1 MPYVLETIAGKEYK
15 LRLGARDAA
24 DVEKRL
30 GRSALDVL
38 LAMAPAQIPDIDPDN
53 PDLAKIPVKTM
64 SMPGVG
70 DICVIL
76 HGALQKYQHGIS
88 LNDVYDLFD
97 AHIDGGGNYDDFI
110 GILSDVL
117 EVSGFLPRKPESE
130 ESTEP
135 AQENRGSEPAA

>member
-1 MPYVLETIAGKEYK
+1 MANMPYVLETIAGTEYK

-38 LAMAPAQIPDIDPDN
+38 LAMAPAQMPDSLDPAN
-53 PDLAKIPVKTM
+53 PDLSQISVNSM

-76 HGALQKYQHGIS
+76 HGSMQKYQHGIT
-88 LNDVYDLFD
+88 LDKVYDLFD
-97 AHIDGGGNYDDFI
+97 AHIDQGGCYDDFI

-117 EVSGFLPRKPESE
+117 TVSGFLSKKSDPEEE
-130 ESTEP
+130 ES
-135 AQENRGSEPAA
+135 SEPT